1 VALPAQ
7 AFHLA
12 DAENWPAIQRVG
24 LLSTAVLIAR
34 AGLDDA
40 AAAPYRGHRESG
52 MRLPSGA
59 LIRDQSPMP
68 PAALSRCLDLGL
80 TPRDWYDLV
89 NGKVYFWLDQDR
101 LARHM
106 AACARRPQVLLTIDL
121 AKLAARHGARA
132 FVTPFNVGN
141 ARRRP
146 APRGRRSFVPLA
158 AWLETRW
165 KTEALPGSTARA
177 PSHAPAELAIDD
189 AVADIMDLVLETRC
203 IPTVR

>member
-1 VALPAQ
+1 MGLPAQ

-24 LLSTAVLIAR
+24 LFSTAALIAR

-40 AAAPYRGHRESG
+40 TAAPYRGHREFG
-52 MRLPSGA
+52 MRLPSGE
-59 LIRDQSPMP
+59 LIRDQGPMP
-68 PAALSRCLDLGL
+68 PAALARCLDAGL
-80 TPRDWYDLV
+80 TPQDWYDLV

-121 AKLAARHGARA
+121 TKLAARHGARA

-158 AWLETRW
+158 DWLETRW
-165 KTEALPGSTARA
+165 KTEALPGSGARA
-177 PSHAPAELAIDD
+177 ASHAPAELAVED
-189 AVADIMDLVLETRC
+189 AVADVMDFVVETRC

>member
-1 VALPAQ
+1 
-7 AFHLA
+7 
-12 DAENWPAIQRVG
+12 
-24 LLSTAVLIAR
+24 
-34 AGLDDA
+34 
-40 AAAPYRGHRESG
+40 

-68 PAALSRCLDLGL
+68 PAALARCLDLGL
-80 TPRDWYDLV
+80 TPQDWYDLV

-106 AACARRPQVLLTIDL
+106 AACARRPQVLVTIDL

-165 KTEALPGSTARA
+165 KTEALPGSAARA
-177 PSHAPAELAIDD
+177 PSHAPAELAIDG